1 MALLALMVRAFLLVV
16 LVDTFRR
23 DIILY
28 HLSLPFISIVYLS
41 PLRTIYVLYL
51 GILASSRLLS
61 TLEVTGVNWKV
72 KCPGLLVYLSVYV
85 YRPQSHQ
92 KQDQNYD

>member
-61 TLEVTGVNWKV
+61 TRGHWGELEGEVPRFTSSS
-72 KCPGLLVYLSVYV
+72 LSVCV
-85 YRPQSHQ
+85 
-92 KQDQNYD
+92 